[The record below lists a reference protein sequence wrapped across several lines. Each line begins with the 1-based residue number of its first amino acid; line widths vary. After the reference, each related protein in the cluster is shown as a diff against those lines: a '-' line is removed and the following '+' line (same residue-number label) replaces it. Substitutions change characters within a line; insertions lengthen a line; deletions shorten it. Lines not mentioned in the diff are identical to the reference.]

1 MPVKQI
7 TRMAEEDHQLRLFER
22 RWRAANSRTVKS
34 RETEPV
40 QKFLTEELLRDRKSL
55 TKNGRQNL
63 VLQYGSSGQVEY
75 TLAEL
80 NAMAKKLFAAEDKF
94 GTNVRGVK
102 VGDLLRSSLTIDK
115 ARSKKIRSAALYKV
129 AGNTLFFQTASSGE
143 TPGAPSHYVVRIRL
157 EDWGTAIRRG
167 EGKNYYPAAIKAA
180 MGNISFDCSC
190 GRHQYWYRYLATIGG
205 FNLMPEELVF
215 PKIRNPKLKGA
226 CCKHTLKTIMT
237 MQGPVMLTRIAAEM
251 EKQAQ
256 KTNFEEGRGKFVKAD
271 EAEKL
276 RAQSEKMKMTS
287 AFKAFKK
294 AQAAFEEKQNSA
306 AAKKAIAGLRERNDA
321 AMRQIIQEKQA
332 AEAIAKKEIQKN
344 RQLQADIVKSKL
356 ATAFNVGV
364 RFKVS
369 KEDIIKGFAEDE
381 KLSVED
387 VTEIAKEGRLI

>member
-1 MPVKQI
+1 M
-7 TRMAEEDHQLRLFER
+7 
-22 RWRAANSRTVKS
+22 
-34 RETEPV
+34 
-40 QKFLTEELLRDRKSL
+40 
-55 TKNGRQNL
+55 
-63 VLQYGSSGQVEY
+63 
-75 TLAEL
+75 
-80 NAMAKKLFAAEDKF
+80 
-94 GTNVRGVK
+94 
-102 VGDLLRSSLTIDK
+102 
-115 ARSKKIRSAALYKV
+115 
-129 AGNTLFFQTASSGE
+129 
-143 TPGAPSHYVVRIRL
+143 
-157 EDWGTAIRRG
+157 
-167 EGKNYYPAAIKAA
+167 
-180 MGNISFDCSC
+180 
-190 GRHQYWYRYLATIGG
+190 
-205 FNLMPEELVF
+205 
-215 PKIRNPKLKGA
+215 
-226 CCKHTLKTIMT
+226 
-237 MQGPVMLTRIAAEM
+237 TRIAAEM